1 MREKLLWWSY
11 IAYTALTFYWMFHYT
26 GPARWVGEIQISLF
40 GAYWNLLS
48 LILMNIPGLLLLG
61 YFQSKTASPSNSL
74 ERPPSKFPEIYAF
87 IVPAIVLGI
96 TILIAIDTNNQASA
110 PDLGNVSM
118 SNIEAGKINNSS
130 YYAKT
135 SGYLNKNYVSIEKDN
150 SVNGPFFPV
159 HATPNSSTPVALVAN
174 FTSTKLDDELIAFSE
189 DKFNEYIEKNSVG
202 GQVTLQGF
210 VDSALPG
217 EARAWLKKK
226 GIKVAENAK
235 TLKVG
240 AQQTKGKEDVY
251 WVLGIGLGITL
262 GLALLI
268 FFQEWQATHKI

>member
-11 IAYTALTFYWMFHYT
+11 ISYTALTFYWMFHYT

-74 ERPPSKFPEIYAF
+74 ERPPSKFPDIYVF
-87 IVPAIVLGI
+87 IVPAITLGV
-96 TILIAIDTNNQASA
+96 TILIAISTHNQSSA

-130 YYAKT
+130 YYAKI
-135 SGYLNKNYVSIEKDN
+135 SGYLNKNYVSIEKNN

-159 HATPNSSTPVALVAN
+159 QATLNSSTPVALVAN
-174 FTSTKLDDELIAFSE
+174 FTSTKFDDELIAFSE

-217 EARAWLKKK
+217 EARAWLEKK
-226 GIKVAENAK
+226 GIKVADNAK
-235 TLKVG
+235 TLEVG
-240 AQQTKGKEDVY
+240 AQKAEGKEDVY

-262 GLALLI
+262 GLTLLI
-268 FFQEWQATHKI
+268 FFQEWQATHKF